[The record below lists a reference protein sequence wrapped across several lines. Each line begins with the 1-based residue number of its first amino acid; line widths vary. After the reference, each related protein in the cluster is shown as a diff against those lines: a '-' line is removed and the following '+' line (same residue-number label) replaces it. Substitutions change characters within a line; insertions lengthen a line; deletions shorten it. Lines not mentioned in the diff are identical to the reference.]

1 MAKTIGAFDY
11 RIHKPKI
18 GSVPFPATVYI
29 IPKDYTTGE
38 DGWPRLSP
46 DLMSEQEIDEYVQAC
61 KEDLDHLGRLA
72 KRALLR
78 HANQ

>member
-18 GSVPFPATVYI
+18 GGTSFPATVHI
-29 IPKDYTTGE
+29 IPKDYTTEE
-38 DGWPRLSP
+38 DGWPLLSP
-46 DLMSEQEIDEYVQAC
+46 ELTSEQEIDEYVQAC
-61 KEDLDHLGRLA
+61 KEDLDHVGRLA
-72 KRALLR
+72 KRAFLR